1 MDSNGP
7 FGPVVNG
14 TQIVFY
20 EYRPN
25 KTAAFA
31 FVALFGLATLGHL
44 IYFFALRAWFFLPFI
59 LGGVAETFGYYGRAR
74 ASDDPD
80 DVGPYIMQTLLILA
94 APPFLAATIYMT
106 LGRITIALDAQRH
119 SWIKPSWITKIY
131 VLIDLGCIVT
141 QLVGSAI
148 LASGDPSAIRNSK
161 TILLAGLI
169 TQIVALSFFVLN
181 CWHVYSRC
189 KRDATLT
196 MEKSISFNWRNHF
209 RAILI
214 VAPVMIIRSI
224 VRTVE
229 FLQGNTGFVAS
240 HEVFIYLFDA
250 FLMFAIM
257 AVFIIL
263 HPARLI
269 RDAHRLP

>member
-1 MDSNGP
+1 MDSDGP
-7 FGPVVNG
+7 YGPVVNG

-25 KTAAFA
+25 KAAA
-31 FVALFGLATLGHL
+31 LSFVVLFGLATLGHL
-44 IYFFALRAWFFLPFI
+44 IYFFALRAWFFLPFL
-59 LGGVAETFGYYGRAR
+59 LGGIAETFGYYGRAW
-74 ASDDPD
+74 ASDEPNTG
-80 DVGPYIMQTLLILA
+80 GPYIMQMLLILA

-106 LGRITIALDAQRH
+106 LGRIITALDAQRH
-119 SWIKPSWITKIY
+119 SWVRPSWITKIY

-141 QLVGSAI
+141 QLAGSAI
-148 LASGDPSAIRNSK
+148 MASGDPTAIDTSE

-189 KRDATLT
+189 KRDTTLT
-196 MEKSISFNWRNHF
+196 MEKGISFNWQNHF

-214 VAPVMIIRSI
+214 VAPVTIVRSI

-250 FLMFAIM
+250 FLMFTVM
-257 AVFIIL
+257 AVFLIL

-269 RDAHRLP
+269 RDAHRL